1 MMKINKQK
9 FIENLKL
16 LSDVRII
23 GLLAFFAVILLVAFS
38 SVKILQTNYEL
49 QKKEN
54 ELKQVNEIKKLENEN
69 LKLKNVFFESDE
81 YLELT
86 ARRQFNKALPGEELY
101 IIPESVAMRKVKDT
115 PKVSTEQEE
124 IRQKEEKKPKYQRNI
139 EAWRDFLLH
148 KTDN

>member
-1 MMKINKQK
+1 M
-9 FIENLKL
+9 
-16 LSDVRII
+16 SDVRVI

-38 SVKILQTNYEL
+38 SVRVLQTNYEL

-54 ELKQVNEIKKLENEN
+54 ELLQINEIKTLENEN

-101 IIPESVAMRKVKDT
+101 VIPESVALRKVKNT
-115 PKVSTEQEE
+115 PKASAS
-124 IRQKEEKKPKYQRNI
+124 EEKLKQESESKPDYQKNL

-148 KTDN
+148 RNR

>member
-115 PKVSTEQEE
+115 PKVSTQEE
-124 IRQKEEKKPKYQRNI
+124 EIKQKEEKKPEYQRNI

-148 KTDN
+148 KTGN